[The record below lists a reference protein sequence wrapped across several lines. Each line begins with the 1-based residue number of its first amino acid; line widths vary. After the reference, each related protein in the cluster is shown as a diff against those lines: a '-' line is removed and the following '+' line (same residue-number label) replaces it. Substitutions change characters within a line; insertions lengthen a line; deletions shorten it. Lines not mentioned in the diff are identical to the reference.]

1 MPLYP
6 MDALPER
13 ARIGIFWR
21 GDVEVV
27 EPPAPPTRR
36 RSPALAPAP
45 TNQTQPKKQQ
55 DPEFA
60 EMFAEI
66 QKGGMPALMKI
77 MNDPKWLTKLGER
90 LGDIE
95 MPAAG
100 EGAGAG
106 PAAAA
111 PPMPEV
117 KDLHD
122 AAKYGDLEGAE
133 DFIAIGKD
141 VNAVDAEERSPL
153 HFAAGAAH
161 LEIAE
166 ALIDAGANL
175 ESVDSKGNTPLMYAA
190 GYGRPALVAL
200 LLDKGASVTGKN
212 GTGKTAA
219 DLARLDSRNPVSQD
233 AALMARLDGK

>member
-1 MPLYP
+1 
-6 MDALPER
+6 
-13 ARIGIFWR
+13 
-21 GDVEVV
+21 
-27 EPPAPPTRR
+27 
-36 RSPALAPAP
+36 
-45 TNQTQPKKQQ
+45 
-55 DPEFA
+55 
-60 EMFAEI
+60 MFEEI
-66 QKGGMPALMKI
+66 KKGGMPALMKI

-90 LGDIE
+90 LGDVDLPQ
-95 MPAAG
+95 PAA
-100 EGAGAG
+100 AGG

-111 PPMPEV
+111 AAAAAMPAGQPPMPDI

-141 VNAVDAEERSPL
+141 VNAVDAESRTPL

-166 ALIDAGANL
+166 ALIEAGAEL

-200 LLDKGASVTGKN
+200 LLDRGASVSGKN

-219 DLARLDSRNPVSQD
+219 DLAGLDPRNPVSQD
-233 AALMARLDGK
+233 AALMARLQGK